1 MTTQPPRDDDQWE
14 GEEVLSLDE
23 FRKRRAEL
31 TKFPGEK
38 QGAGIVLGGRDD
50 WRDLLKWQPGKTK
63 KAPSTPKKCL
73 ENVLTTL
80 LHCPDWQGVVRH
92 NVFTD
97 RMELAGALPTAE
109 SHVNQDAAGAWRDGP
124 ALWCAAWFNSAL
136 GFEPSNDMMER
147 SLAEVA
153 RSNPYH
159 PVRDYLRALK
169 WDGTLRTDSM
179 LCQMFGAENSP
190 ANCAIGSKWLISAVA
205 RVMRPG
211 CQVDHMLVLEGP
223 QGTRKSTALRTLVG
237 DAWFR
242 NSPLDLRDKDAMQ
255 ALRGC
260 WVYEFDELDSFR
272 GRDATRVKSFI
283 TGRVDS
289 YRPPYGRHP
298 IDVARQ
304 CAFAGSTNEERY
316 LSDPTGNRR
325 FWPVLC
331 GAIDIPALLA
341 ARDQLWAE
349 AFHRFEAGELWYVP
363 EGSIADAL
371 RALQV
376 DRQEIDPWVEQLR
389 KWLEQLLP
397 IKRDEGVTTQQAM
410 ESGLCLT
417 SAGIGKRE
425 ETRVGHALRTLGWQP
440 RRESKRGIREYRYYP
455 AAQPQMSFA
464 QPTTP

>member
-1 MTTQPPRDDDQWE
+1 MREPPREDDQWE
-14 GEEVLSLDE
+14 GEDTISLEE
-23 FRKRRAEL
+23 FKQRRAAL
-31 TKFPGEK
+31 TKMPGEK
-38 QGAGIVLGGRDD
+38 QGAGLVLGGRED
-50 WRDLLKWQPGKTK
+50 WRDLLKWAPAKTK
-63 KAPSTPKKCL
+63 KALPYPKKCL

-80 LHCPDWQGVVRH
+80 LHCPAWQGVVRH
-92 NVFTD
+92 NIFTD

-109 SHVNQDAAGAWRDGP
+109 NHENPDSSGAWRDGP
-124 ALWCAAWFNSAL
+124 ALWCISWFNSTL

-147 SLAEVA
+147 ALAEVA
-153 RSNPYH
+153 RGKPYH
-159 PVRDYLRALK
+159 PVREYLQALK
-169 WDGTLRTDSM
+169 WDGVLRTDSM
-179 LCQMFGAENSP
+179 LHQMFGAENSP
-190 ANCAIGSKWLISAVA
+190 ANCAIGSKWLVSAVA
-205 RVMRPG
+205 RVMSPG

-298 IDVARQ
+298 IDVPRQ

-341 ARDQLWAE
+341 ARDQIWAE
-349 AFHRFEAGELWYVP
+349 AFHRFQAGELWYVP
-363 EGSIADAL
+363 EGELADEL
-371 RALQV
+371 RRLQGE
-376 DRQEIDPWVEQLR
+376 RQELDPWVDQLR
-389 KWLEQLLP
+389 KWVDSLLEIRRQ
-397 IKRDEGVTTQQAM
+397 EGITTQQAM
-410 ESGLCLT
+410 ESGLDLKAT
-417 SAGIGKRE
+417 SVGRKE
-425 ETRVGHALRTLGWQP
+425 ETRVGHALKSMGWER
-440 RRESKRGIREYRYYP
+440 RRELKNGVRTYRYYP
-455 AAQPQMSFA
+455 PALPQTSFA
-464 QPTTP
+464 LPGVE

>member
-1 MTTQPPRDDDQWE
+1 MNDPPRDDDQWA
-14 GEEVLSLDE
+14 GEDAISLDE
-23 FRKRRAEL
+23 FKKRRAAL
-31 TKFPGEK
+31 VKIPGEN
-38 QGAGIVLGGRDD
+38 QGAAIVAGGREE
-50 WRDLLKWQPGKTK
+50 WRDLLKWVPGKTK
-63 KAPSTPKKCL
+63 KALPSPKRCL

-80 LHCPDWQGVVRH
+80 LHCPAWQGVVRH

-109 SHVNQDAAGAWRDGP
+109 HHASEERAGAWRDGP
-124 ALWCAAWFNSAL
+124 ALWCAAWFNAAL

-147 SLAEVA
+147 ALAEVA
-153 RSNPYH
+153 RRNPFH
-159 PVRDYLRALK
+159 PVRDYLNALK
-169 WDGTLRTDSM
+169 WDGVLRTDGM
-179 LCQMFGAENSP
+179 LHAMFGAENSP

-205 RVMRPG
+205 RVMVPG

-237 DAWFR
+237 DDWFR

-298 IDVARQ
+298 IDVPRQ

-331 GAIDIPALLA
+331 RAIDIPALLA

-349 AFHRFEAGELWYVP
+349 AVHRWRTGELWYVP
-363 EGSIADAL
+363 EGELADQL
-371 RALQV
+371 RQLQG
-376 DRQEIDPWVEQLR
+376 DRQELDPWVDQIR
-389 KWLEQLLP
+389 AWLDSLLEW
-397 IKRDEGVTTQQAM
+397 RRQEGVTTQQAIAL
-410 ESGLCLT
+410 GLEMKAA
-417 SAGIGKRE
+417 SIGRKE
-425 ETRVGHALRTLGWQP
+425 ETRVGHVLKLIGWER
-440 RRESKRGIREYRYYP
+440 RRERKNGVSVYRYYP
-455 AAQPQMSFA
+455 PALPQQSLDL
-464 QPTTP
+464 PTR